1 MAHIWVRAEQ
11 RDFEQRV
18 GLTPDGG
25 AKLLAAGH
33 KVTIENSNVR
43 AIPLEDYR
51 IAGCSIE
58 AENAW
63 IDAPNEAII
72 FGLKE
77 LDEDGPDLSHR
88 HIMFGHA
95 YKGQADG
102 PQLLNRFKRG
112 GGTLYDLE
120 YLTESN
126 GRRIAAF
133 GYWAGFAGAAVGVMA
148 LVAQQKNTS
157 LGAIGVYPSK
167 EVLLDEL
174 ATNLRS
180 ITTKETRMPSAII
193 IGAKGRVG
201 KGATDLFNA
210 IGIQTTLWDI
220 DETKHGGPFPEIL
233 EHTLFLN
240 CILAGPQVSIFI
252 PKSAIEDIRKLHVI
266 ADVSCD
272 PTSVYN
278 PIPIYDHS
286 TTFASPL
293 VRVASEPNPLD
304 VMAIDNLPSM
314 LPGESSQDYASQL
327 LPYLMQIDEIGAG
340 VWGRAEQ
347 TFEHHINQLFSQN
360 TLDSR

>member
-1 MAHIWVRAEQ
+1 MAHIWIRAEQ
-11 RDFEQRV
+11 REFEQRV
-18 GLTPDGG
+18 GLTPEG
-25 AKLLAAGH
+25 AASLQASGH
-33 KVTIENSNVR
+33 KITIENSESR
-43 AIPLEDYR
+43 AIGIEGYVE
-51 IAGCSIE
+51 AGCIIE

-63 IDAPNEAII
+63 MDAPSDAII

-77 LDEDGPDLSHR
+77 LDKDGPDLRHR

-102 PQLLNRFKRG
+102 PQLLTRFKQG

-120 YLTESN
+120 YLTDPK

-148 LVAQQKNTS
+148 LVAQKEVSS
-157 LGAIGVYPSK
+157 LKAIGVYPCK

-174 ATNLRS
+174 ANSLRS
-180 ITTKETRMPSAII
+180 KVSKDADKPSAIV

-210 IGIQTTLWDI
+210 LGIQSTIWDI

-233 EHTLFLN
+233 EHTLFVN
-240 CILAGPQVSIFI
+240 CILAGPEVPVFV
-252 PKSAIEDIRKLHVI
+252 PKSAIESARSLRVI

-272 PTSVYN
+272 PNSAYN

-293 VRVASEPNPLD
+293 VRLAEDPNPLD

-314 LPGESSQDYASQL
+314 LPVESSQDYASQL
-327 LPYLMQIDEIGAG
+327 LPYLLQIDEIDAG
-340 VWGRAEQ
+340 VWGKAKQ
-347 TFEHHINQLFSQN
+347 TFAHHINQL
-360 TLDSR
+360 